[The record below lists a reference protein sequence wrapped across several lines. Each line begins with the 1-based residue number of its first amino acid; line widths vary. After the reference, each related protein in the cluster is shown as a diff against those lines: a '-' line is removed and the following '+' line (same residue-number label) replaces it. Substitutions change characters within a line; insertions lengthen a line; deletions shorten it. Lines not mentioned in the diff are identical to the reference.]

1 MGEWLWTLILSGAAG
16 FVGSLLFKG
25 KGSGLILNLILGL
38 LGGSFATWLFGKLG
52 FDGPGRF
59 FDNSHRSISIMLDCK
74 SFFKKVMNA

>member
-1 MGEWLWTLILSGAAG
+1 MSEWLLTLILSGAAG

-59 FDNSHRSISIMLDCK
+59 LTAVIGAFLLCWIVSLFS
-74 SFFKKVMNA
+74 KK

>member
-38 LGGSFATWLFGKLG
+38 LGGIICDMAFWQI
-52 FDGPGRF
+52 R
-59 FDNSHRSISIMLDCK
+59 I
-74 SFFKKVMNA
+74 

>member
-59 FDNSHRSISIMLDCK
+59 LTAVIGAFLLCWIVSL
-74 SFFKKVMNA
+74 F

>member
-59 FDNSHRSISIMLDCK
+59 FTAVIGAFLLCLIVSIFS
-74 SFFKKVMNA
+74 KK

>member
-59 FDNSHRSISIMLDCK
+59 LTAVIGAFLLCWIVSLFSI
-74 SFFKKVMNA
+74 

>member
-59 FDNSHRSISIMLDCK
+59 LTAVIGAFLLCWIVSLFS
-74 SFFKKVMNA
+74 KK

>member
-25 KGSGLILNLILGL
+25 KGSGLLLNLILGL

-59 FDNSHRSISIMLDCK
+59 LTAVIGAFLLCWIVSLFS
-74 SFFKKVMNA
+74 KK

>member
-59 FDNSHRSISIMLDCK
+59 LTTVIGAFLLCWIVSLFS
-74 SFFKKVMNA
+74 KK

>member
-52 FDGPGRF
+52 FDVFGRF
-59 FDNSHRSISIMLDCK
+59 LTAVIGAFLLCWIVSLFS
-74 SFFKKVMNA
+74 KK